1 MGNIFEGKFNDISIE
16 NYCDGRFD
24 DILNG
29 KYCDEILMNICMV
42 KNYRDKCA

>member
-24 DILNG
+24 GILNG